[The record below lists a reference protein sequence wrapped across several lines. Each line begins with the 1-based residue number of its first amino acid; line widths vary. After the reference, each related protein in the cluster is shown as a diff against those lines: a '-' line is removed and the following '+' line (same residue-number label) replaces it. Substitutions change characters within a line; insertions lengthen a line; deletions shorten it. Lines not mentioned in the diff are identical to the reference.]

1 MVKIKKMPVK
11 SGSSVKVDKT
21 KRLGRFSVVN
31 FLVFLG
37 LTLLVVFFIFNIGK
51 SIYTSMFL
59 FSANRRLEASI
70 DELYYEKLVLLDR
83 ETGGISDALVEEEAK
98 NKLGLLRPGEEL
110 LILEDNN
117 N

>member
-11 SGSSVKVDKT
+11 PGFPVKVDRT
-21 KRLGRFSVVN
+21 KKLGRFSVVN

-37 LTLLVVFFIFNIGK
+37 LMLLVGFFIFNIGK

-70 DELYYEKLVLLDR
+70 EELYYEKLVLLAW

>member
-1 MVKIKKMPVK
+1 
-11 SGSSVKVDKT
+11 
-21 KRLGRFSVVN
+21 
-31 FLVFLG
+31 
-37 LTLLVVFFIFNIGK
+37 
-51 SIYTSMFL
+51 MFL

-70 DELYYEKLVLLDR
+70 EELYYEKLVLLAR
-83 ETGGISDALVEEEAK
+83 ETGGISDVLVEEEAK